1 MACICSDLLVVVIA
15 LEARV
20 SCTVD
25 GLRRVDLV
33 LGLQWRCRSGLDTG
47 SVGILP
53 LLLAVESVVG
63 IVELLV
69 GLGLGRLDRGSSV
82 DDASGRVLCPV
93 RLQAWLHLGVVCELL
108 RQMDSL
114 DWQLRVQLVIPGSK

>member
-63 IVELLV
+63 VVELLV

-82 DDASGRVLCPV
+82 DDASRRVLRPV

-114 DWQLRVQLVIPGSK
+114 DGQLRVQLVIPGSK